1 MLRCNM
7 KHFSQSLK
15 TGLEDL
21 LADLWHARRVGDL
34 GRLAFLCYYEV
45 RRWARVAEEP
55 ELAEHA
61 SVLVTRSPYADRRS
75 FMVDVDQVITELER
89 LHEGHS
95 SGSWSMPGNAP
106 AGGRDTLAWRMPATS
121 SAEPHA

>member
-1 MLRCNM
+1 MLQRNM

-21 LADLWHARRVGDL
+21 LADLWHARRGGDL

-61 SVLVTRSPYADRRS
+61 SVLVTRSPYADRQS
-75 FMVDVDQVITELER
+75 FMLDVDQVITELER
-89 LHEGHS
+89 LHDGYS
-95 SGSWSMPGNAP
+95 SDSWPMPGDAP
-106 AGGRDTLAWRMPATS
+106 AAGHDTLSWRVPAGS
-121 SAEPHA
+121 AAEPHA